1 MRPRCFWDNGYQIRR
16 LNQAYFA
23 FHGAYADAPV
33 GAAGRD
39 PVGPA
44 VRRLRA
50 EADTLAEFL
59 NRISWLT
66 SFEELKALTGAD

>member
-1 MRPRCFWDNGYQIRR
+1 
-16 LNQAYFA
+16 
-23 FHGAYADAPV
+23 
-33 GAAGRD
+33 
-39 PVGPA
+39 VGPA

-66 SFEELKALTGAD
+66 SFEKLKALTGAD